1 MSQKIR
7 AVATRATVLAACI
20 LCALPAAAMCPTF
33 DTNPVP
39 TADVV
44 QIGNAFLVGSVV
56 GGFVMLTAAGSRL
69 FKAIRRK
76 RRGEAKQVGEYSEVV
91 WRVLVG
97 GGLIAIPIAS
107 RLIEPVYY

>member
-20 LCALPAAAMCPTF
+20 LCALPAAAISPTF
-33 DTNPVP
+33 DTNPAM
-39 TADVV
+39 T
-44 QIGNAFLVGSVV
+44 VGSVV
-56 GGFVMLTAAGSRL
+56 CGFVMLTAAGSRL